1 MRGRFLNRI
10 VRHPRLNCDSD
21 FVDFVE
27 LDDELPKSSSTSTLS
42 SAGLVRLIN
51 RVGDSLGKYTYTM
64 LETDDVRRLTLC
76 DGFVIGNFT

>member
-1 MRGRFLNRI
+1 M
-10 VRHPRLNCDSD
+10 RHPRLNCDSD